1 MVKAVQSVLLMATW
15 YFLVFPSC
23 PCQLMSL
30 FGVELH
36 DHGAAVAVSENGNG
50 SWAVGKEGPGI
61 PCHCDEEGV
70 VVAELVET
78 EVEKC
83 GADNFAG
90 HSVVDF
96 DERAHSDVAL
106 MGMGEVLRPPPLFG
120 LGLFPERSFYSV
132 YRI

>member
-1 MVKAVQSVLLMATW
+1 
-15 YFLVFPSC
+15 
-23 PCQLMSL
+23 MSL

-36 DHGAAVAVSENGNG
+36 DHGAAVSENGDG
-50 SWAVGKEGPGI
+50 SWTVGQKAPDI
-61 PCHCDEEGV
+61 PCHCDEEGL

-83 GADNFAG
+83 GAENFAG
-90 HSVVDF
+90 HLVVGF
-96 DERAHSDVAL
+96 DERAHFDVAL
-106 MGMGEVLRPPPLFG
+106 MGLGEVLRPPPAPLFG